1 MDNSYRIKAN
11 IGEDQVLTVNLKQD
25 IDIYEVLS
33 LELKQENMYKL
44 FPSDNGG
51 ANSGSYGVIV
61 GRVLANDAFGVP
73 NAKVTVFI
81 PLSDVDKLKQGIRD
95 VYPYNFVTDVD
106 SRNVKFN
113 ALPNYKKFDCH
124 QEVGSFP
131 KKQLVLDE
139 DTVLEVYDRYYKYTT
154 VTNKAGDYMIFGVPT
169 GEQVLHVDVDLSD
182 IGIISQEPRDFIY
195 KGYSADLFESPT
207 QFKKGT
213 NLDNLPQIE
222 TQNVTVTVYPLWGDK
237 NASEIAITRKDI
249 NLQYKFETTCVFIGS
264 VITDNGPNSISH
276 NCIPDAN
283 VGEAGQL
290 AASKGNIEMIRK
302 TVDDRVEKYPIKGN
316 QLIDGDGT
324 WCYQIPMNL
333 DYVGMD
339 EYGNIIPTNNPN
351 KGIPTRARVRF
362 RFTLD
367 ENGEDDLTRH
377 KARYLVPNNP
387 DMYEGHLE
395 PHMYDEVMDKDLY
408 YEFGTLTPEDC
419 FRDLYWNKVYS
430 VKNYIPRIQMSKHE
444 KSINYLAIKGVN
456 KKDAMKNNPL
466 PYNKLNL
473 NISIPAYYMLY
484 KYGIG
489 DKGITGF
496 WRYLSS
502 YSIPYNVDNVR
513 EKIIEDLDGIGLD
526 FYNDW
531 LNGCLY
537 FPSWFWHIRQKEKSS
552 RGESDFDSVFCECK
566 NKADNNLPGEMYL
579 YNNCSLVYENDDL
592 KIKTINPVDGKYLY
606 DLFYDMY
613 TTIPFGTKQFFSG
626 IIKKKTDKDGVDA
639 YYYTFGNKLENEK
652 VAGNPEFNK
661 KFPEPIRPKDGK
673 YYYKYARLYSTDI
686 ILLGSLKDC
695 DLDGVPKIGYTMPS
709 TTSNIP
715 PMGRYKPQT
724 EEIETEADE
733 TKPSYEEEDIEDKYV
748 SHNGMNWGAHWKAEK
763 GFLKQLQ
770 NTLMSGLGGS
780 PAYKY
785 YLGSGLFF
793 GLAARKVYRG
803 VDWAINGTMIGIGTI
818 LDFFKNVF
826 NTTVNPSRID
836 IVPYSDIKTCMNAER
851 ISELGVTLDSEVN
864 LEYDDI
870 MGSTGYSF
878 VSEMDGLVTKREIEN
893 VDSRALF
900 ATLNFN
906 KLIGTSE
913 NFITG
918 YKKYDLKYFYPTNFD
933 GRMGDALKFKDVAT
947 NNLINIKSI
956 AEYYTNNVTTD
967 DRNKDYLDFKFGNRE
982 ESRPKFF
989 RSLSVDFDG
998 KQKNIKEDEGK
1009 TVVEAEN
1016 VRNGNYNKYTMND
1029 GFVSFERFVKPK
1041 NRHFYGYKNYKDTV
1055 YPLVR
1060 NYPKFVD
1067 FPYAFPL
1074 YDNSFYFYFGM
1085 NRGSTAID
1093 KFYEKF
1099 YSECP
1104 DMNAMPFMMEV
1115 TPSPATACGERDGS
1129 IRVVTEEITFPYTV
1143 ELWEGDS
1150 RKHIKEDVNV
1160 YITSFNGLDNGE
1172 YKVIVKDMYGT
1183 TLSEKVILKY
1193 QKIALETNVL
1203 RGILTEYIGQTC
1215 IDICDEF
1222 NNYYGQLSIDTYTLY
1237 GEKYNV
1243 SLSRLGT
1250 TPEGYGL
1257 FKIGNGQYGDIRME
1271 IIPDSGEP
1279 YDEYVCTCTTE
1290 YVGNVIYF
1298 SKPGTFTIQVY
1309 EMCGQFK
1316 SDNVSDYKVTIPDT
1330 KRLEMY
1336 INNVPLK
1343 YIVGYNEDLID
1354 KYNAFFHHEGEQV
1367 ADIDDVSI
1375 KGWFGVHNPDVY
1387 DELFRRPLKDKI
1399 NRLLWTIDIGDGGN
1413 IDILREKFNFMF
1425 NLSKNT
1431 YVTAKAKNVFN
1442 VRLDGADGG
1451 LLLRSAQP
1459 VYKNF
1464 SAYNTEKCDEFDSYI
1479 TETTIEHSGKT
1490 VICNEFNPNIVSENY
1505 RYVSDEERRFPMD
1518 CNDEEN
1524 GEIPI
1529 LKKECSSNC
1538 HDKYEFNPKYRERVD
1553 KAANYFAG
1561 FSNNANIVQLTSETC
1576 EQRKDFK
1583 PYQVIPYKANDLY
1596 EDGMCIYSEKPVMLT
1611 NVYKPTSKTK
1621 RYFRTEF
1628 IDKRFDYN
1636 AFFITGH
1643 KCVHWND
1650 STWIHENVH
1659 KNEEWDMGRISA
1671 NTFNGI
1677 DMLYQEVNGEKLIL
1691 TKDGDT
1697 EYNYEES
1704 DATIQFKLNGVT
1716 KRYYDS
1722 KLFYGDGK
1730 YVDLLNAFYYTYNT
1744 GAYAYFYNDKAQRD
1758 ECVRNDDDISGE
1770 PYKNFGLDG
1779 TGSHDANGTVRG
1791 YPTKRWVDYWRV
1803 PYGDVYKF
1811 HNVSCS
1817 YDNIKIEQTT
1827 SGLIAKAVPG
1837 EVVEFEVEA
1846 GEKINLEYKAFTA
1859 DCQNRIYN
1867 IKYTNSGNRFWS
1879 CLIKK
1884 IDFKI
1889 ESAGNKQFR
1898 TKIESDG
1905 CNKKLGLRVCWDD
1918 VNHGNLK
1925 NIKTSPTMVSLL
1937 ANVKGCTIVGP
1948 CDEIDVPEGFDDS
1961 EQVKDHIFHAGE
1973 RKLED
1978 IYKMIFFVFDRFY
1991 YSQAADSLMKRV
2003 RVLNTS
2009 TIYNVDDFYFEYL
2022 YNKEVSKDATIP
2034 AGAIHSTGSATYPD
2048 PEDNNQENG
2057 EEGGGTRADG
2067 DDDPPTKEGTAD
2079 VTNVDP
2085 VSAKEVN
2092 DFTVFKITSK
2102 YLEKTLDGICF
2113 VIDYPH
2119 DDSGAEDGD
2128 VVAYFDGDPNCG
2140 ILERNEAEGSLTI
2153 GVIWDKH
2160 RHLLREN
2167 KLARVTVYLNV
2178 KNEFKARVGEG
2189 HLEYAFGIEFVGK
2202 STSFTWFDPDLTK
2215 GMNVIPDEE
2224 PEPNSG
2230 GNGGN
2235 NNGGNGGNEGNSN
2248 GGDEGNNT
2256 PTS

>member
-484 KYGIG
+484 KYGVG

-537 FPSWFWHIRQKEKSS
+537 FPSWFWHIRQKEKSN

-566 NKADNNLPGEMYL
+566 NKADDNMPGEMYL

-592 KIKTINPVDGKYLY
+592 KIKTINPKTGKYLY

-613 TTIPFGTKQFFSG
+613 TSIPFGTKQFFSG

-724 EEIETEADE
+724 EEIETDADK

-748 SHNGMNWGAHWKAEK
+748 SHNGMNWGAHWKATG
-763 GFLKQLQ
+763 GFLSQLLTSVV
-770 NTLMSGLGGS
+770 NKASTKS
-780 PAYKY
+780 AYKY

-793 GLAARKVYRG
+793 GLSARYVYEG
-803 VDWAINGTMIGIGTI
+803 MDWATAGTMLLLGAIIKYLNT
-818 LDFFKNVF
+818 FFGS
-826 NTTVNPSRID
+826 TVQPSRID

-878 VSEMDGLVTKREIEN
+878 VSEMDGLMTKREIEN

-933 GRMGDALKFKDVAT
+933 GRMGDALKFKDKLKGD
-947 NNLINIKSI
+947 LINIKSI
-956 AEYYTNNVTTD
+956 AEYYTDNVTTD

-1016 VRNGNYNKYTMND
+1016 VRNGNYNKYSMND

-1060 NYPKFVD
+1060 NYPELVD

-1222 NNYYGQLSIDTYTLY
+1222 NNYYGKLSIDTYTLY

-1250 TPEGYGL
+1250 TPEGFGL

-1271 IIPDSGEP
+1271 IIPDNGEP
-1279 YDEYVCTCTTE
+1279 YDNFVCTCTTE

-1343 YIVGYNEDLID
+1343 YIVGYNEDLIP
-1354 KYNAFFHHEGEQV
+1354 YNKWFHNNGDQV
-1367 ADIDDVSI
+1367 TCIDDDSI
-1375 KGWFGVHNPDVY
+1375 KGWFGTHNPDAY
-1387 DELFRRPLKDKI
+1387 DELFIKPLKNTTHKMI
-1399 NRLLWTIDIGDGGN
+1399 WNVDIVDNGN
-1413 IDILREKFNFMF
+1413 LDIIREKFNFMF
-1425 NLSKNT
+1425 HLSNGA
-1431 YVTAKAKNVFN
+1431 YVTAGGKNKFE
-1442 VRLDGADGG
+1442 VRIDGADGK
-1451 LLLRSAQP
+1451 LLLRSAMP
-1459 VYKNF
+1459 EYDKF
-1464 SAYNTEKCDEFDSYI
+1464 SEFNTEKEGEFNSYL
-1479 TETTIEHSGKT
+1479 TNERNTAT
-1490 VICNEFNPNIVSENY
+1490 CNEFNPNIVSENY
-1505 RYVSDEERRFPMD
+1505 RYVNNKDERFPQD
-1518 CNDEEN
+1518 CDGVN
-1524 GEIPI
+1524 GKKPI
-1529 LKKECSSNC
+1529 LSSNC
-1538 HDKYEFNPKYRERVD
+1538 KGGCHDFYDFNPKYNDREN

-1561 FSNNANIVQLTSETC
+1561 FSNDANIVQITPTEC
-1576 EQRKDFK
+1576 KQRDDYK
-1583 PYQVIPYKANDLY
+1583 PYQVIPYKAHDLY
-1596 EDGMCIYSEKPVMLT
+1596 KDGVKMCILDEREGILEQ
-1611 NVYKPTSKTK
+1611 VYKPTSTTK

-1628 IDKRFDYN
+1628 IDRRFDYK

-1643 KCVHWND
+1643 RAIHYDIDDWEENIVFPAEPCQKDD
-1650 STWIHENVH
+1650 SGGCNGSVLGGGPGSI
-1659 KNEEWDMGRISA
+1659 WDEGRISA
-1671 NTFNGI
+1671 ITYNGI
-1677 DMLYQEVNGEKLIL
+1677 DMLYKEVNGDKLIISEN
-1691 TKDGDT
+1691 DAT
-1697 EYNYEES
+1697 EYKYTADTAEV
-1704 DATIQFKLNGVT
+1704 KLDLDCP
-1716 KRYYDS
+1716 KRFYDS
-1722 KLFYGDGK
+1722 KLYYGDGK
-1730 YVDLLNAFYYTYNT
+1730 YVDLLDAFYYNKNT
-1744 GAYAYFYNDKAQRD
+1744 SPRAFYLNDVGETLCPVLVTPCA
-1758 ECVRNDDDISGE
+1758 DDDPIDDRFE
-1770 PYKNFGLDG
+1770 NFGFDG
-1779 TGSHDANGTVRG
+1779 SGVKG
-1791 YPTKRWVDYWRV
+1791 YPSKRSVNYYSI
-1803 PYGDVYKF
+1803 PYGDYYQF

-1817 YDNIKIEQTT
+1817 YDGIEIEQTDK
-1827 SGLIAKAVPG
+1827 LIKAIAVPG
-1837 EVVEFEVEA
+1837 EVVDFTVEACELINMLCDEFE
-1846 GEKINLEYKAFTA
+1846 L
-1859 DCQNRIYN
+1859 DCKQNHYN
-1867 IKYTNSGNRFWS
+1867 IKYEYHGGPVDPVAIHY
-1879 CLIKK
+1879 LP
-1884 IDFKI
+1884 FKI
-1889 ESAGNKQFR
+1889 HAKGSDGFR
-1898 TKIESDG
+1898 TKVEKLNVRACWDIPG
-1905 CNKKLGLRVCWDD
+1905 HKKLKE
-1918 VNHGNLK
+1918 LK
-1925 NIKTSPTMVSLL
+1925 T
-1937 ANVKGCTIVGP
+1937 AAC
-1948 CDEIDVPEGFDDS
+1948 
-1961 EQVKDHIFHAGE
+1961 VKDAENVITSTTVWTGSCAAFDTS
-1973 RKLED
+1973 ED
-1978 IYKMIFFVFDRFY
+1978 FKKHLFEAVGAWNPSWQFINMFFDRTY
-1991 YSQAADSLMKRV
+1991 YSQAADSLMKQIRV
-2003 RVLNTS
+2003 FNVS
-2009 TIYNVDDFYFEYL
+2009 TIYNVSSFNFEYTQHFTT
-2022 YNKEVSKDATIP
+2022 SKTVIIP
-2034 AGAIHSTGSATYPD
+2034 AEEINVGVATS
-2048 PEDNNQENG
+2048 G
-2057 EEGGGTRADG
+2057 EGES
-2067 DDDPPTKEGTAD
+2067 
-2079 VTNVDP
+2079 
-2085 VSAKEVN
+2085 VSAGTVDVESEGYGWGLE
-2092 DFTVFKITSK
+2092 DAEGDERYDYTEFQFTSRFLSHLRSGCLDRVCFRIE
-2102 YLEKTLDGICF
+2102 YAGEIVYYTLDEHNVG
-2113 VIDYPH
+2113 VVER
-2119 DDSGAEDGD
+2119 GDGY
-2128 VVAYFDGDPNCG
+2128 VKY
-2140 ILERNEAEGSLTI
+2140 
-2153 GVIWDKH
+2153 GVIWTKH
-2160 RHLLREN
+2160 KHLLEEN
-2167 KLARVTVYLNV
+2167 LGDANIVIFMNILNEI
-2178 KNEFKARVGEG
+2178 KSEYGDGHMEF
-2189 HLEYAFGIEFVGK
+2189 AFGVTIKG
-2202 STSFTWFDPDLTK
+2202 TSLALTMYDVDKATGGMVVEPDKPTT
-2215 GMNVIPDEE
+2215 
-2224 PEPNSG
+2224 G
-2230 GNGGN
+2230 GTA
-2235 NNGGNGGNEGNSN
+2235 SN
-2248 GGDEGNNT
+2248 
-2256 PTS
+2256 

>member
-51 ANSGSYGVIV
+51 ADSGSYGVIV

-249 NLQYKFETTCVFIGS
+249 SLQYKFETTCVFIGS

-444 KSINYLAIKGVN
+444 KSVNYLAIKGVN

-537 FPSWFWHIRQKEKSS
+537 FPSWFWHIRQKEKSN

-566 NKADNNLPGEMYL
+566 NKADDNMPGEMYL

-592 KIKTINPVDGKYLY
+592 KIKTINPKTGKYLY

-613 TTIPFGTKQFFSG
+613 TSIPFGTKQFFSG

-724 EEIETEADE
+724 EEIETDADK

-748 SHNGMNWGAHWKAEK
+748 SHNGMNWGAHWKATG
-763 GFLKQLQ
+763 GFLSQLLTSVV
-770 NTLMSGLGGS
+770 NKASTKS
-780 PAYKY
+780 AYKY

-793 GLAARKVYRG
+793 GLSARYVYEG
-803 VDWAINGTMIGIGTI
+803 MDWATAGTMLLLGAIIKYLNT
-818 LDFFKNVF
+818 FFGSNVQ
-826 NTTVNPSRID
+826 PSRID

-878 VSEMDGLVTKREIEN
+878 VSEMDGLMTKREIEN

-1009 TVVEAEN
+1009 TIVEAEN
-1016 VRNGNYNKYTMND
+1016 VRNGNYNKYAMND

-1055 YPLVR
+1055 YPLIR
-1060 NYPKFVD
+1060 NYPELVD

-1104 DMNAMPFMMEV
+1104 NMNAMPFMMEV

-1193 QKIALETNVL
+1193 QKIALETNLL

-1250 TPEGYGL
+1250 TPEGFGL

-1271 IIPDSGEP
+1271 IIPDNGEP
-1279 YDEYVCTCTTE
+1279 YDNFVCTCTTE

-1343 YIVGYNEDLID
+1343 YIVGYNEDLIP
-1354 KYNAFFHHEGEQV
+1354 YNKWFHYNGDQV
-1367 ADIDDVSI
+1367 TSIDDDSI
-1375 KGWFGVHNPDVY
+1375 KGWFGTHNPDAY
-1387 DELFRRPLKDKI
+1387 DELFIKPLKNTTHKMI
-1399 NRLLWTIDIGDGGN
+1399 WNVDIVDNGN
-1413 IDILREKFNFMF
+1413 LDIIREKFNFMF
-1425 NLSKNT
+1425 HLSNGA
-1431 YVTAKAKNVFN
+1431 YVTAGGKNKFE
-1442 VRLDGADGG
+1442 VRIDGADGK
-1451 LLLRSAQP
+1451 LLLRSAMP
-1459 VYKNF
+1459 EYEKF
-1464 SAYNTEKCDEFDSYI
+1464 SEYNIEKTDEFTKYLTNERNI
-1479 TETTIEHSGKT
+1479 AL
-1490 VICNEFNPNIVSENY
+1490 CNEFNANIVSDNY
-1505 RYVSDEERRFPMD
+1505 RYVTDGLEKFPQG
-1518 CNDEEN
+1518 CG
-1524 GEIPI
+1524 GEVISKLPI
-1529 LKKECSSNC
+1529 LPDC
-1538 HDKYEFNPKYRERVD
+1538 HFFYDFNPKYGKYKYYRADV
-1553 KAANYFAG
+1553 AANYFAG
-1561 FSNNANIVQLTSETC
+1561 FSNDANIVQITPTEC
-1576 EQRKDFK
+1576 KQRDDYK
-1583 PYQVIPYKANDLY
+1583 PYQVIPYKAHDLY
-1596 EDGMCIYSEKPVMLT
+1596 KDDVKMCVLDEREGILEQ
-1611 NVYKPTSKTK
+1611 VYKPTSTTK

-1628 IDKRFDYN
+1628 IDRRFDYK
-1636 AFFITGH
+1636 AFFMTGH
-1643 KCVHWND
+1643 EGVHYD
-1650 STWIHENVH
+1650 IDKYEYEFFRP
-1659 KNEEWDMGRISA
+1659 KNPFWPEGRISA
-1671 NTFNGI
+1671 ITYNGI
-1677 DMLYQEVNGEKLIL
+1677 DMLYKDVNGDKLIISE
-1691 TKDGDT
+1691 DDST
-1697 EYNYEES
+1697 EYNYDLSTAEVSLNLES
-1704 DATIQFKLNGVT
+1704 P
-1716 KRYYDS
+1716 KRFYES
-1722 KLFYGDGK
+1722 CLFYGDGK
-1730 YVDLLNAFYYTYNT
+1730 RVELLDAFHYHQNP
-1744 GAYAYFYNDKAQRD
+1744 GAYAYYMNNEGGQILLDKID
-1758 ECVRNDDDISGE
+1758 WCKLPEPEGDPDDDRFE
-1770 PYKNFGLDG
+1770 NFGLRPNEG
-1779 TGSHDANGTVRG
+1779 KVKG
-1791 YPTKRWVDYWRV
+1791 YPSKRSVNYPYIPFSDY
-1803 PYGDVYKF
+1803 YEF

-1817 YDNIKIEQTT
+1817 YDNINVVETDKQVKAI
-1827 SGLIAKAVPG
+1827 AVPG
-1837 EVVEFEVEA
+1837 EEVNFRIEA
-1846 GEKINLEYKAFTA
+1846 GELINLEFDRFEL
-1859 DCQNRIYN
+1859 DCNIGHYN
-1867 IKYTNSGNRFWS
+1867 IEYQGN
-1879 CLIKK
+1879 I
-1884 IDFKI
+1884 
-1889 ESAGNKQFR
+1889 AGNCINDMRPRIIHDLSFRIISTGSTGFR
-1898 TKIESDG
+1898 TKIEKLNVRAWKDNESHD
-1905 CNKKLGLRVCWDD
+1905 NMASLKKAECEVRDAEGI
-1918 VNHGNLK
+1918 
-1925 NIKTSPTMVSLL
+1925 IK
-1937 ANVKGCTIVGP
+1937 ANTKW
-1948 CDEIDVPEGFDDS
+1948 EEAYS
-1961 EQVKDHIFHAGE
+1961 S
-1973 RKLED
+1973 
-1978 IYKMIFFVFDRFY
+1978 VFDTSQEFKEHVFRMTDVSWDGDPFMNMFFDRYY
-1991 YSQAADSLMKRV
+1991 YSQAADSLMKRI
-2003 RVLNTS
+2003 RVFNVS
-2009 TIYNVDDFYFEYL
+2009 TIYNISSFNFCYVKHETTF
-2022 YNKEVSKDATIP
+2022 NTVVIPKEQIETNVTTS
-2034 AGAIHSTGSATYPD
+2034 GSGTVTADTPSNSD
-2048 PEDNNQENG
+2048 SGEN
-2057 EEGGGTRADG
+2057 GGGTRAEGDEPSGGGTVDITSSGTGKGAHDAYGGEEHDYTEFTFESKFLTHYPSGCLDRVCFRIDYGPDIAWYTLDDTNVGIVAREDG
-2067 DDDPPTKEGTAD
+2067 KVTVGVIWTEHSCLLREHCTPTARIIVYMEIKNNMKGIHGEAHMEFAFGFEIEGESTTIVNYYSPENGINGNMAHNNQPYTPPDPPTPPEG
-2079 VTNVDP
+2079 
-2085 VSAKEVN
+2085 
-2092 DFTVFKITSK
+2092 
-2102 YLEKTLDGICF
+2102 
-2113 VIDYPH
+2113 
-2119 DDSGAEDGD
+2119 
-2128 VVAYFDGDPNCG
+2128 
-2140 ILERNEAEGSLTI
+2140 
-2153 GVIWDKH
+2153 
-2160 RHLLREN
+2160 
-2167 KLARVTVYLNV
+2167 
-2178 KNEFKARVGEG
+2178 
-2189 HLEYAFGIEFVGK
+2189 
-2202 STSFTWFDPDLTK
+2202 
-2215 GMNVIPDEE
+2215 
-2224 PEPNSG
+2224 
-2230 GNGGN
+2230 
-2235 NNGGNGGNEGNSN
+2235 GGNGGNEGNSN